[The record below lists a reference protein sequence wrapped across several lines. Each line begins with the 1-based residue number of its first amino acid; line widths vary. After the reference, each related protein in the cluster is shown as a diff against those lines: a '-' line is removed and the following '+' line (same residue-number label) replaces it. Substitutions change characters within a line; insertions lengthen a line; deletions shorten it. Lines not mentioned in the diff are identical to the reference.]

1 MRRNFL
7 ARSLPAILALC
18 LCCLSCAGEA
28 RAGRALNEIG
38 LRAAFGATIDPA
50 EGRARVDVESGH
62 VQSDEQVFESL
73 ERAFQTPE
81 KVKHLVIKESNPAMR
96 HLPARLGTLINLEK
110 LEMSCLEKL
119 EDLPAEIGQLRKLES
134 LIIDNGNGCGMNVSL
149 PSSIGRLVNLK
160 VLTLYGA
167 LDPRD
172 LDSGL
177 PPRRIT
183 FKRLPP
189 TVANL
194 RKLEEL
200 DLGRNGLR
208 SVPVEI
214 GSLRNLK
221 RLGLD
226 YNKLREVPSS
236 IGNLKNLRELSLRSN
251 GGVRLPQSLAALRGL
266 TVYMGNNSLKLKGQ
280 QKLRSRFPKI
290 VFHFDNEF
298 DDEAA
303 NEQTPAPKPKARG
316 ARKR

>member
-1 MRRNFL
+1 L
-7 ARSLPAILALC
+7 
-18 LCCLSCAGEA
+18 
-28 RAGRALNEIG
+28 
-38 LRAAFGATIDPA
+38 
-50 EGRARVDVESGH
+50 
-62 VQSDEQVFESL
+62 
-73 ERAFQTPE
+73 
-81 KVKHLVIKESNPAMR
+81 K
-96 HLPARLGTLINLEK
+96 HLPARLGTLVNLEK

-119 EDLPAEIGQLRKLES
+119 EDLPEEIGELRKLES
-134 LIIDNGNGCGMNVSL
+134 LIIDNGNGCQMNISL
-149 PSSIGRLVNLK
+149 PRSIGGLEHLK

-177 PPRRIT
+177 PPSRRVT

-194 RKLEEL
+194 RNLEEL
-200 DLGRNGLR
+200 DLGRNGLPA
-208 SVPVEI
+208 VPVEI
-214 GSLRNLK
+214 GSLRKLK

-226 YNKLREVPSS
+226 YNNIREVPSS
-236 IGNLKNLRELSLRSN
+236 IGNLKNLRELSLRAN

-266 TVYMGNNSLKLKGQ
+266 RVYMGNNSLKLKDQ

-290 VFHFDNEF
+290 VFFFDNEF

-303 NEQTPAPKPKARG
+303 NEQPAAPKSKARG